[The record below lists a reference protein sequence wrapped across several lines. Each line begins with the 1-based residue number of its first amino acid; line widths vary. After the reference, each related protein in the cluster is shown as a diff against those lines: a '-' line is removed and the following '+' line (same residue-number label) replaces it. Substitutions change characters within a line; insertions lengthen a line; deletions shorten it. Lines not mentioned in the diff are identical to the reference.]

1 MPTTVTQRTTAPAQ
15 SGARQDL
22 ARVGWLHPEEME
34 FSEWVAAGRR
44 LGEIG
49 RGSQWWIG
57 DWLLYGTA
65 QFGER
70 YVEASRITGYDP
82 KSLRNMRYVASQFDL
97 SLRRD
102 NLNWSHHA
110 LLAGLDP
117 EERSQWLDRAVADRM
132 SVDDLRCELRAAGR
146 GNYANLEAESASTRP
161 EVEGAVICPNC
172 GTEVPLDGAVR
183 KALEP
188 GDA

>member
-1 MPTTVTQRTTAPAQ
+1 MPTTVTQRAPSPAQ
-15 SGARQDL
+15 HGSRQDL
-22 ARVGWLHPEEME
+22 SRVGWLHPEEMD

-44 LGEIG
+44 FGEIG

-82 KSLRNMRYVASQFDL
+82 KSLRNMRYVAAQFDL

-110 LLAGLDP
+110 LLAGLEL
-117 EERSQWLDRAVADRM
+117 EERSHWLDRASADRM

-146 GNYANLEAESASTRP
+146 GKYADAAAGEPAEAAKLET
-161 EVEGAVICPNC
+161 VTCPNC
-172 GTEVPLDGAVR
+172 GTEVPIGGPATKV
-183 KALEP
+183 LEA
-188 GDA
+188 GDE